1 MLKAYITNLGKY
13 NEGELIG
20 KWIDFPI
27 SEEELQEV
35 FEEIGINERYEEFFF
50 TDYENNL
57 FNLGEYASIDTLN
70 EVGELLE
77 DIEDS
82 EEVLEALLE
91 AGYDIYD
98 AIEIVKNCD
107 YIFYDNCN
115 DMEDVAY
122 EYVEQTGMLDN
133 VPEFA
138 QRYFNYEQF
147 GRDMDMEGH
156 FCECGNGFIQVLR

>member
-20 KWIDFPI
+20 KWIEFPI

-98 AIEIVKNCD
+98 AIEIVKECD

-147 GRDMDMEGH
+147 GRDMDIEGH
-156 FCECGNGFIQVLR
+156 FHECGNGFIQVLR

>member
-147 GRDMDMEGH
+147 GRHMDMEGH

>member
-50 TDYENNL
+50 TDYENNV
-57 FNLGEYASIDTLN
+57 FGLGEFESIERLN
-70 EVGELLE
+70 KIGEMLEGLE
-77 DIEDS
+77 D
-82 EEVLEALLE
+82 EEILFSILDN
-91 AGYDIYD
+91 GYDVEE
-98 AIEIVKNCD
+98 AIEIVKDCD
-107 YIFYDNCN
+107 YVFYNNCN
-115 DMEDVAY
+115 DMIDVAY

-138 QRYFNYEQF
+138 QRYFDYEQF
-147 GRDMDMEGH
+147 GRDMDIEGH
-156 FCECGNGFIQVLR
+156 FYECGNGFIEVLR

>member
-27 SEEELQEV
+27 SEEELKEV
-35 FEEIGINERYEEFFF
+35 LEEIGINERYEEFFF

-156 FCECGNGFIQVLR
+156 FYECGNGFIEVLR

>member
-27 SEEELQEV
+27 SEEELQKV

-50 TDYENNL
+50 TDYENNV
-57 FNLGEYASIDTLN
+57 FGLGEFESIERLN
-70 EVGELLE
+70 QIGEMLEGLE
-77 DIEDS
+77 DKEILFSILDN
-82 EEVLEALLE
+82 
-91 AGYDIYD
+91 GYDVEE
-98 AIEIVKNCD
+98 AIKIVKDCD

-115 DMEDVAY
+115 DMTDVAY

-138 QRYFNYEQF
+138 QIYFNYEQF
-147 GRDMDMEGH
+147 GRDMDIEGH
-156 FCECGNGFIQVLR
+156 FCECGDGFIEILR